1 MKPCWGGC
9 RRIDDKAAQH
19 LENEGVEFLQF
30 AFRWV
35 NCLLARELP
44 FPLAVRLWDTY
55 LAEGPRMKEFLIYVL
70 ASFVLSW
77 SAELSRM
84 EFQVQPDP
92 FARQLVPLSPGLVV
106 GTFQV
111 GKHTLCCASIG
122 HPSCS
127 LPPPPPRGSFRG
139 LCTRVHT
146 LKLTKAMVI
155 RPSVANAQS
164 CLTHSWRW

>member
-1 MKPCWGGC
+1 MTKTFSHMNNVIQPSNEANAIC

-44 FPLAVRLWDTY
+44 FQLAVRLWDTY

-84 EFQVQPDP
+84 EFQV
-92 FARQLVPLSPGLVV
+92 
-106 GTFQV
+106 
-111 GKHTLCCASIG
+111 
-122 HPSCS
+122 
-127 LPPPPPRGSFRG
+127 
-139 LCTRVHT
+139 
-146 LKLTKAMVI
+146 
-155 RPSVANAQS
+155 
-164 CLTHSWRW
+164 